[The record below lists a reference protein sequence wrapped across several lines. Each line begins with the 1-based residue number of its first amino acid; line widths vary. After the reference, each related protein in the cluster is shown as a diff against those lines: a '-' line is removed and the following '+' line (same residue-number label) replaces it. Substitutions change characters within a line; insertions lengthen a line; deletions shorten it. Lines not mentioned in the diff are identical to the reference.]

1 MRHSQKNYCSYR
13 ITRFNSSVFL
23 FSILFFYLD
32 SVLDEEFFIDK
43 IFTHGRGEIKRRQKE
58 GRARKGTRASDHIK
72 IEVRSCKGDRIKTHV
87 MFNPLLFFSA
97 FTSGHLVFFSLKCFN
112 FCRYLSRNI
121 NTRKFKIQQCSSFF
135 FSFLFFSW
143 CSIVCYLSFEWIF
156 SFCSNDISY
165 VREKFPMN
173 YERRRKY
180 VNVVVYITRKSIA
193 KEKVFIKFTI
203 TIFFIL
209 SLTLFTLVFKN
220 FTEAWKL
227 FLKKQNMYEL
237 RIMTLESF

>member
-1 MRHSQKNYCSYR
+1 M
-13 ITRFNSSVFL
+13 L
-23 FSILFFYLD
+23 G
-32 SVLDEEFFIDK
+32 EEFFIDK
-43 IFTHGRGEIKRRQKE
+43 ISSYGRGGIKRRQKE

-97 FTSGHLVFFSLKCFN
+97 FTSGHLVFFLPKVLQF
-112 FCRYLSRNI
+112 LSI
-121 NTRKFKIQQCSSFF
+121 FESQHKHAKIQNSTVPLFFF

-143 CSIVCYLSFEWIF
+143 SSIVCYLSIEWIF

-165 VREKFPMN
+165 VSEKSPMN
-173 YERRRKY
+173 YEKRRKH
-180 VNVVVYITRKSIA
+180 VNVVVYITRKSKA
-193 KEKVFIKFTI
+193 TEKVFVKFTI

-209 SLTLFTLVFKN
+209 SLTLFTLAFKN
-220 FTEAWKL
+220 FTE
-227 FLKKQNMYEL
+227 NMYEL